1 MVRVKILPHF
11 SYSDPSEWYRYV
23 FGISSGCYLDAI
35 VFKSV
40 ENLDTKICLRISNY
54 EMKKWE
60 AQNVDKETHFEW
72 LKRQSFLVFIGN
84 HYFSLPKETV

>member
-35 VFKSV
+35 AFKSV
-40 ENLDTKICLRISNY
+40 ENLDTKFACEYKITRWKS
-54 EMKKWE
+54 EKQKTWEKKLIL
-60 AQNVDKETHFEW
+60 ND
-72 LKRQSFLVFIGN
+72 
-84 HYFSLPKETV
+84 